1 MKNETKK
8 TIGLFAVLVFLVG
21 SVYYHA
27 GFSENKVV
35 KETKV
40 VAAEKKDEKV
50 PVTILTENKNQ
61 KSVFEEYIPKA
72 KEILKDMTIEEK
84 VGQMFIVRCPEE
96 NQLSL
101 IKDYKPAGFALF
113 ERDFKDKTTQRVIG
127 DIKSYQYTTKIP
139 MIIGVDEEGGEVT
152 RVSSFKEFRGYPFLS
167 PQEVFKSG
175 GYNAIE
181 MDVAEKSKLLK
192 KLGIN
197 VNFAPVCDVVTNEDS
212 FMYKRS
218 FGMDERNTADY
229 VKVIV
234 NAMKEE
240 KMGSVLKHFPGY
252 GDNQDTHTAIIRD
265 TRAFE
270 QLEKIDFL
278 PFKSGINE
286 GAACIM
292 VSHNIVECID
302 KEYPAS
308 LSVDMHKILRNNLGF
323 TGVIMT
329 DALDMEGVGT
339 LKDEKE
345 IALQAVKA
353 GNDILIITDFKT
365 QIPAVIES
373 VNNGDIPV
381 ELIDNAVTRVL
392 SWKLMLGIID

>member
-1 MKNETKK
+1 MRNETKK
-8 TIGLFAVLVFLVG
+8 TLGIFAVLVFLVC
-21 SVYYHA
+21 SVYVHA
-27 GFSENKVV
+27 GYTKKQVV
-35 KETKV
+35 KESN
-40 VAAEKKDEKV
+40 VAVLEKQDAKGPVAIIKD
-50 PVTILTENKNQ
+50 NKNQ
-61 KSVFEEYIPKA
+61 KSVFEKYTKRA
-72 KEILKDMTIEEK
+72 KEILKDMTLEEK

-113 ERDFKDKTTQRVIG
+113 ERDFKDKTVQRVVG

-139 MIIGVDEEGGEVT
+139 MFIGVDEEGGDVT

-175 GYNAIE
+175 GFNAIE
-181 MDVAEKSKLLK
+181 MDVAEKCQLLK

-197 VNFAPVCDVVTNEDS
+197 LNFAPVCDVVTNEDS
-212 FMYKRS
+212 FMFKRS
-218 FGMDERNTADY
+218 FGADERNTADY
-229 VKVIV
+229 VKVMV
-234 NAMKEE
+234 KAMKEQN
-240 KMGSVLKHFPGY
+240 MGSVLKHFPGY
-252 GDNQDTHTAIIRD
+252 GDNQDTHTQIIKDSRD
-265 TRAFE
+265 YE
-270 QLEKIDFL
+270 QLEKVDFL

-308 LSVDMHKILRNNLGF
+308 LSVNMHKVLRNNLGF

-329 DALDMEGVGT
+329 DALDMKGVGT

-345 IALQAVKA
+345 VAVRAVKA
-353 GNDILIITDFKT
+353 GNDLLIITDYKN
-365 QIPAVIES
+365 QILPVIES
-373 VNNGDIPV
+373 VKNGDIPTEV
-381 ELIDNAVTRVL
+381 IDTAVTRVL
-392 SWKLMLGIID
+392 SWKLMLGIIS